1 MSDLPQSADVVIIGA
16 GLAGLAAATTLTK
29 ANRSVVVLEASDG
42 VGGRVRTDE
51 VDGFLLDRGF
61 QVLLTAYPEAQKQ
74 LNLKALDM
82 RTFKAGAL
90 VRTEGGFHEVGD
102 PFRDPRALIPT
113 ARSPIGSIPDK
124 LRIANLR
131 RRVLTTP
138 TPALLRG
145 EDKPTLAHL
154 QAMGF
159 SAKMI
164 DRLFRPLFS
173 GISLDPQL
181 SSSSRMFDTIYKS
194 LAEGDSGI
202 PNGGMGAI
210 PAQMADG
217 LPDGTVHLNA
227 AVNGIGSADPGP
239 HKVQL
244 ADGRSIDAINVVVA
258 TDGPNAST
266 LVPVAHPGSRS
277 VSAVYFSANTP
288 PLKQKL
294 IVLDGEQTG
303 PMANFAVMS
312 QVAPGYAP
320 AGKTLMVAA
329 CPGSHGPDLV
339 DRVRTQ
345 LRGWFGA
352 EVDSWSHLRT
362 YDIAHGQPDQRPPF
376 KPKKHIKLNEGLWVC
391 GDHRDTGSIQGALY
405 SGRRTAEALLAD
417 W

>member
-1 MSDLPQSADVVIIGA
+1 MSELPQSADVVIIGA

-29 ANRSVVVLEASDG
+29 ANRSVAVLEASDG

-74 LNLKALDM
+74 LDLKALDI

-145 EDKPTLAHL
+145 DDKSTLAHL

-194 LAEGDSGI
+194 LAEGDSGV
-202 PNGGMGAI
+202 PNAGMGAI
-210 PAQMADG
+210 PAQLAAS

-227 AVNGIGSADPGP
+227 AVNGIDRSETGP
-239 HKVQL
+239 HKVRL
-244 ADGRSIDAINVVVA
+244 ADGRSIEATNVVVA
-258 TDGPNAST
+258 TDGPTAST
-266 LVPVAHPGSRS
+266 LAPVARPGSRS
-277 VSAVYFSANTP
+277 VSAVYFSAATP
-288 PLKQKL
+288 PVKQKL

-320 AGKTLMVAA
+320 TGKTLMVAA
-329 CPGSHGPDLV
+329 CPGTHGAGLADM
-339 DRVRTQ
+339 VRTQ
-345 LRGWFGA
+345 LRGWFGSD
-352 EVDSWSHLRT
+352 VDSWSHLRT

-376 KPKKHIKLNEGLWVC
+376 KPKKHIKLDDRLWVC

-405 SGRRTAEALLAD
+405 SGRRTAEALLTD
-417 W
+417 M